1 MSGTDP
7 TPMDKDSS
15 GRDPPPIT
23 SATCLAAH
31 REPRARMTAIVR
43 FEPSMLRARTQDSAM
58 LSYGSP
64 ESVEL
69 QGGDHEK
76 SNLRHHLSREASDQA
91 AHQDGATVMRER
103 GEGDGG

>member
-1 MSGTDP
+1 
-7 TPMDKDSS
+7 
-15 GRDPPPIT
+15 
-23 SATCLAAH
+23 
-31 REPRARMTAIVR
+31 MTAIVR

-69 QGGDHEK
+69 QGGDHVQFSLPDLSHANVGPKEK

>member
-69 QGGDHEK
+69 QGGDHVQF
-76 SNLRHHLSREASDQA
+76 SLPDLSHANVGTQ
-91 AHQDGATVMRER
+91 
-103 GEGDGG
+103 GEIESPPSP